1 MIKSLLRILPVFV
14 ASFIVNSAYAQT
26 CDYTISTST
35 HHNWVN
41 VTASRI
47 TDSLGLGHD
56 SMIIRGNKKIMASSA
71 PYNTTQDSVTRTFV
85 KFDLNFN
92 SNNFCGF
99 KSAFLH
105 LKFTGNTLDSHK
117 VDSGANDFFI
127 SRITEPWGN
136 DTLTWKT
143 PPLGATYR
151 MPVVSTSNQIK
162 VTGTSVG
169 DEDYKI
175 DITSLMNYW
184 VANPNENYGFELRL
198 VNESGLRSLNFANSR
213 FDAVPARP
221 YIEAEVNNCAK
232 NNANAGTDVEI
243 CIGDEYEL
251 KGQYGEFFEW
261 TSSAPI
267 TNRFIANPVTKPTS
281 AGTYEYTLKTTLGSC
296 TSTDKLEIT
305 VHPYPVINVSSDE
318 DICLGDTVLIS
329 VSGATNYEWTP
340 NSSIDDNTSSTPK
353 VYPQNTT
360 RYDVYADD
368 GTQCKTVDSVK
379 VIVRPL
385 AQTEAGADVQLCE
398 GDTVGLLAS
407 GATSYTW
414 SGNTGTLSNTNI
426 ANPKA
431 FPTSNTT
438 FFVTGTNGFCPT
450 TDSVRITVVPA
461 FTVNAGEDFEIC
473 EGDTAYLNGE
483 TGLFFYQWS
492 PAFLVNRTNIP
503 DPYILGLN
511 ATTTLTLYVEDENKC
526 SATDEVT
533 VTVNELPELRIGS
546 DTFVCITETI
556 DIELETLNGVDPYKF
571 EWSPTFGI
579 TTDPSTRDITVEGV
593 KDTIVTYLLE
603 VEDANGCISTDDLVV
618 TTLPGLE
625 MVTFGDTTICNGAAV
640 EIGARGGRFYQWFGD
655 DILGSDIKRTALVK
669 PDKPTSYRVEASNGE
684 ECGDAVG
691 FVDVNVIQLPE
702 VYAHLASSQ
711 RENDTVFVCKG
722 RDVLLEAEGAEQYI
736 WSTEDTSETITYR
749 VIVDD
754 VYLTVYGISKGCVGE
769 EDSILLKIDPTDTC
783 FSNIFIPNA
792 FTPNSD
798 LLNDKFEIYPF
809 LIRDFK
815 MTIFNRWGQVI
826 YETEDPYDWW
836 DGTYNGNLVAEGA
849 YFYVID
855 AFGKDEESRSTSGTV
870 QVIY

>member
-1 MIKSLLRILPVFV
+1 M
-14 ASFIVNSAYAQT
+14 
-26 CDYTISTST
+26 
-35 HHNWVN
+35 
-41 VTASRI
+41 
-47 TDSLGLGHD
+47 
-56 SMIIRGNKKIMASSA
+56 
-71 PYNTTQDSVTRTFV
+71 
-85 KFDLNFN
+85 
-92 SNNFCGF
+92 
-99 KSAFLH
+99 
-105 LKFTGNTLDSHK
+105 
-117 VDSGANDFFI
+117 
-127 SRITEPWGN
+127 
-136 DTLTWKT
+136 
-143 PPLGATYR
+143 
-151 MPVVSTSNQIK
+151 
-162 VTGTSVG
+162 
-169 DEDYKI
+169 
-175 DITSLMNYW
+175 
-184 VANPNENYGFELRL
+184 
-198 VNESGLRSLNFANSR
+198 
-213 FDAVPARP
+213 
-221 YIEAEVNNCAK
+221 
-232 NNANAGTDVEI
+232 
-243 CIGDEYEL
+243 
-251 KGQYGEFFEW
+251 
-261 TSSAPI
+261 
-267 TNRFIANPVTKPTS
+267 
-281 AGTYEYTLKTTLGSC
+281 
-296 TSTDKLEIT
+296 
-305 VHPYPVINVSSDE
+305 
-318 DICLGDTVLIS
+318 
-329 VSGATNYEWTP
+329 
-340 NSSIDDNTSSTPK
+340 
-353 VYPQNTT
+353 
-360 RYDVYADD
+360 
-368 GTQCKTVDSVK
+368 
-379 VIVRPL
+379 
-385 AQTEAGADVQLCE
+385 
-398 GDTVGLLAS
+398 
-407 GATSYTW
+407 
-414 SGNTGTLSNTNI
+414 
-426 ANPKA
+426 
-431 FPTSNTT
+431 
-438 FFVTGTNGFCPT
+438 
-450 TDSVRITVVPA
+450 
-461 FTVNAGEDFEIC
+461 
-473 EGDTAYLNGE
+473 
-483 TGLFFYQWS
+483 
-492 PAFLVNRTNIP
+492 
-503 DPYILGLN
+503 
-511 ATTTLTLYVEDENKC
+511 
-526 SATDEVT
+526 
-533 VTVNELPELRIGS
+533 
-546 DTFVCITETI
+546 
-556 DIELETLNGVDPYKF
+556 
-571 EWSPTFGI
+571 
-579 TTDPSTRDITVEGV
+579 